1 MMTRIYQIKHSEVDN
16 FTVCKGHKDCD
27 VRQAVEKIASKK
39 DRELIKTILS
49 DLPAEQ
55 INFSHNF
62 D

>member
-1 MMTRIYQIKHSEVDN
+1 MMTRIYQIKNSEVDN

-27 VRQAVEKIASKK
+27 VRQAVEKIVAKK
-39 DRELIKTILS
+39 DKELIKTILS

-55 INFSHNF
+55 RPCSHNW